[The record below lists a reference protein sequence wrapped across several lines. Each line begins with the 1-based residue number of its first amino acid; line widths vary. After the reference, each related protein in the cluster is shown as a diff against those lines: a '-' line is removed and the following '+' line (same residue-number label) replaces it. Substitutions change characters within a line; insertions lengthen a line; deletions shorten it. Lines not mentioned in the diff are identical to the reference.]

1 MRSRLP
7 EDFHDDYVDS
17 DDEAAGTATAAS
29 HSAAAENGCVSSAA
43 QASDAAGD
51 GFDAIFA

>member
-7 EDFHDDYVDS
+7 DKFHDDYVDS
-17 DDEAAGTATAAS
+17 DDEATGTAAAAS
-29 HSAAAENGCVSSAA
+29 DSAAAENGRVSSAA

-51 GFDAIFA
+51 GCDAIFA